1 MFQTLTF
8 LLAIQYSMRL
18 FYVLITFEKGL
29 KLWLNSEL
37 QLQTLRHV
45 KEYCVLSGTDCKF
58 LGAGTVFSSA

>member
-8 LLAIQYSMRL
+8 LLVIQCSMGL
-18 FYVLITFEKGL
+18 FYVLTTFVKGS

-37 QLQTLRHV
+37 ETQALRHV

-58 LGAGTVFSSA
+58 LGA